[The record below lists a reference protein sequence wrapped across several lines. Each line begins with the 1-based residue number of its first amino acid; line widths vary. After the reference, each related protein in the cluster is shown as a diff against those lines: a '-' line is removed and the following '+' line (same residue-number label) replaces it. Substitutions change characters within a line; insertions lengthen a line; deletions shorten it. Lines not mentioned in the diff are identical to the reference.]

1 MRIKAQSINV
11 RLTLDGKTE
20 YILTSNDKPTEEMN
34 DLIGKELSV
43 EIKRKFRESFRP
55 GELMPV

>member
-20 YILTSNDKPTEEMN
+20 YIMMSEWGSK
-34 DLIGKELSV
+34 
-43 EIKRKFRESFRP
+43 
-55 GELMPV
+55 